1 MYLTLCTWP
10 EVWVYLSPEVRL
22 TVLGGKYR
30 CTWLS
35 VLDLKY
41 GCTWVLKFVWLYL
54 KVSTGVLHFVYLTW
68 SMGVLESKFV
78 WMYLEAS
85 TDVLHFVYLTWSMG
99 VLESC
104 NCFECTSRQVQVYL
118 TWCTWPEVW
127 CTLVLKFVWLY
138 LEVSTGVLDLVYL
151 TWSMGVLESWSLF
164 YCTWRQVRMYLT
176 SSTWPK
182 VWVYLSLEVC
192 LTVLGMQYECT
203 C

>member
-10 EVWVYLSPEVRL
+10 EVWLYLSPELRL
-22 TVLGGKYR
+22 TVLGVKYR
-30 CTWLS
+30 CTWLC

-104 NCFECTSRQVQVYL
+104 SCFECTSRQVQVYL

-127 CTLVLKFVWLY
+127 
-138 LEVSTGVLDLVYL
+138 VY
-151 TWSMGVLESWSLF
+151 F
-164 YCTWRQVRMYLT
+164 
-176 SSTWPK
+176 
-182 VWVYLSLEVC
+182 SLEVC
-192 LTVLGMQYECT
+192 LTLFGGKYRCTWPCVLDLKYGCT
-203 C
+203 WVLKFVLLYLEASADVLDFVYLT